1 MRAYII
7 IGCVYIIVGCVIAVL
22 AFYESHCARTSRS
35 PKGAELRQIAMKSV
49 KWAGA
54 LLLLLIVFTTSQILC
69 KHFHIGFW
77 VSFGVSV
84 LISLGFLGCCFL
96 FNVKHPSSLD
106 DSAEKKDTEDKELSD
121 RAEK

>member
-1 MRAYII
+1 M
-7 IGCVYIIVGCVIAVL
+7 
-22 AFYESHCARTSRS
+22 
-35 PKGAELRQIAMKSV
+35 RQIAMKSV